1 MLLLKTLE
9 ERWVR
14 HMPVDPHRITEVARR
29 LLTRLEATYGDVPDA
44 EVEGVLIVA
53 AVKRGDSGRHAV
65 HFDTSEMPA
74 YAARG
79 LLAEV
84 DDHLGGNLSGA
95 RD

>member
-1 MLLLKTLE
+1 
-9 ERWVR
+9 
-14 HMPVDPHRITEVARR
+14 MPLDPHSITEVARR
-29 LLTRLEATYGDVPDA
+29 LLTRLEATYGNIPDA
-44 EVEGVLIVA
+44 EVESVLVVA
-53 AVKRGDSGRHAV
+53 AVKRGDSGEHVV

-84 DDHLGGNLSGA
+84 DDHLGGILPGA

>member
-1 MLLLKTLE
+1 
-9 ERWVR
+9 
-14 HMPVDPHRITEVARR
+14 MPVDPHRIMEVTQR
-29 LLTRLEATYGDVPDA
+29 LSTRLEATYGDVSDA
-44 EVEGVLIVA
+44 EVEGVLVVA
-53 AVKRGDSGRHAV
+53 AVKRGESGRHVV

-84 DDHLGGNLSGA
+84 EDHLGGNLPGA

>member
-1 MLLLKTLE
+1 
-9 ERWVR
+9 
-14 HMPVDPHRITEVARR
+14 MPVDPHRITEVARR

-53 AVKRGDSGRHAV
+53 AVKRGESGRHVV

-84 DDHLGGNLSGA
+84 DDHLGGNCPELGISNF
-95 RD
+95 R

>member
-1 MLLLKTLE
+1 
-9 ERWVR
+9 
-14 HMPVDPHRITEVARR
+14 MPVDPHRITEVARR

-53 AVKRGDSGRHAV
+53 AVKRGDSGRHVV

-79 LLAEV
+79 LLMEV
-84 DDHLGGNLSGA
+84 DDHLGGNLPGA

>member
-1 MLLLKTLE
+1 MLLLRTLE
-9 ERWVR
+9 ERRVG

-44 EVEGVLIVA
+44 ELEGVLIVA
-53 AVKRGDSGRHAV
+53 AVKRGDSGRHVV

-79 LLAEV
+79 LLTEV
-84 DDHLGGNLSGA
+84 DDHLGGNLPGA

>member
-1 MLLLKTLE
+1 M
-9 ERWVR
+9 
-14 HMPVDPHRITEVARR
+14 
-29 LLTRLEATYGDVPDA
+29 
-44 EVEGVLIVA
+44 
-53 AVKRGDSGRHAV
+53 

-84 DDHLGGNLSGA
+84 DYHLGGKLPGA

>member
-1 MLLLKTLE
+1 M
-9 ERWVR
+9 R

-29 LLTRLEATYGDVPDA
+29 LLTRLEATDGDVPDA
-44 EVEGVLIVA
+44 EVEGVLLVA
-53 AVKRGDSGRHAV
+53 AVKRGDSGRHV
-65 HFDTSEMPA
+65 LHFDTSEMPA

-84 DDHLGGNLSGA
+84 EDLLGGNLPGA

>member
-1 MLLLKTLE
+1 
-9 ERWVR
+9 
-14 HMPVDPHRITEVARR
+14 MPVDPHRITEVARR
-29 LLTRLEATYGDVPDA
+29 LLMRLEATYGDVPDA
-44 EVEGVLIVA
+44 EVEGVLVVA
-53 AVKRGDSGRHAV
+53 AVKRGESGRHVV

-84 DDHLGGNLSGA
+84 EDHLGGNLPGV

>member
-1 MLLLKTLE
+1 
-9 ERWVR
+9 
-14 HMPVDPHRITEVARR
+14 MPVAPRRLTEVAE
-29 LLTRLEATYGDVPDA
+29 LLATRLEATYRDTPDA
-44 EVEGVLIVA
+44 ELESVLVVA
-53 AVKRGDSGRHAV
+53 AVKRGDSGGHVV

-84 DDHLGGNLSGA
+84 DDHLGGNLPGA

>member
-1 MLLLKTLE
+1 
-9 ERWVR
+9 
-14 HMPVDPHRITEVARR
+14 MPVDPHRIMEVTQR
-29 LLTRLEATYGDVPDA
+29 LSTRLEATYGDVPDA
-44 EVEGVLIVA
+44 EVEGVLVVA
-53 AVKRGDSGRHAV
+53 AVKRGESGRHVV

-84 DDHLGGNLSGA
+84 DDHLGGTLPGA

>member
-1 MLLLKTLE
+1 
-9 ERWVR
+9 
-14 HMPVDPHRITEVARR
+14 MPVDPHRITEVARR
-29 LLTRLEATYGDVPDA
+29 LSTRLEATYGDVSDA
-44 EVEGVLIVA
+44 EVEGVLVVA
-53 AVKRGDSGRHAV
+53 AVKRGESGRHIV

-84 DDHLGGNLSGA
+84 DDHLGGNLPGA

>member
-1 MLLLKTLE
+1 M
-9 ERWVR
+9 R

-29 LLTRLEATYGDVPDA
+29 LLTRLEVIYGDVPDA

-53 AVKRGDSGRHAV
+53 AVKRGDSGRHV
-65 HFDTSEMPA
+65 LHFDTSEMPA

-84 DDHLGGNLSGA
+84 EDHLGGNLPGA

>member
-1 MLLLKTLE
+1 
-9 ERWVR
+9 
-14 HMPVDPHRITEVARR
+14 MPVDPHRITEVARR

-53 AVKRGDSGRHAV
+53 AVKRGDSGRHLV

-84 DDHLGGNLSGA
+84 DDHLGGNLPGA

>member
-1 MLLLKTLE
+1 
-9 ERWVR
+9 
-14 HMPVDPHRITEVARR
+14 MPVDPHRIMEVTQR
-29 LLTRLEATYGDVPDA
+29 LSTRLEATYGDVPDA
-44 EVEGVLIVA
+44 EVEGVLVVA
-53 AVKRGDSGRHAV
+53 AVKRGESGRHVV

-84 DDHLGGNLSGA
+84 DDHLGCNLPGD